1 MGRTTIRS
9 RRSGHRGARLLP
21 SAVPPNPGPT
31 RPKAGWGTLQLIRA
45 RASVREKAS
54 SGPRD
59 AVVAFP
65 QGGTV
70 GQAAVHVQNPT
81 VR

>member
-1 MGRTTIRS
+1 
-9 RRSGHRGARLLP
+9 
-21 SAVPPNPGPT
+21 
-31 RPKAGWGTLQLIRA
+31 LQLIRA